1 MNDKSNEDRSEAAVA
16 LITGGARRVGRAV
29 GRQLHSMGMRLVVH
43 YHHSADEA
51 RSLQQELHQIRP
63 DSVILVAADLR
74 CTKQVRQLAKTAVT
88 SFGRLDVLFNNASA
102 FFPTPVGATTESQW
116 EQLIS
121 VNLRAPYFL
130 AQALAPTL
138 TEHRGC
144 IINMVDIYA
153 QRPLQE
159 HPVYCAAK
167 AGLAS
172 LTRSLA
178 RELGPQVRVNGI
190 APGVIEWPENFCDE
204 LARRRMIASTPLKKT
219 GSPQDVAEL
228 AWFLIHCAGFINGQ
242 IVAVDGGRSIV
253 PG

>member
-1 MNDKSNEDRSEAAVA
+1 MTDKPDNTQDEAAVA

-29 GRQLHSMGMRLVVH
+29 AQRLHHAGLRLVVH
-43 YHHSADEA
+43 YYHSADEA
-51 RSLQQELHQIRP
+51 RSLQQELNQIRP
-63 DSVILVAADLR
+63 DSVILVTADLSR
-74 CTKQVRQLAKTAVT
+74 TKQVRQLAKTAVN
-88 SFGRLDVLFNNASA
+88 SFGRLDVLFNNAST
-102 FFPTPVGATTESQW
+102 FFPTPVDATMDHHW
-116 EQLIS
+116 DQLMN
-121 VNLRAPYFL
+121 VNLRAPFFL

-138 TEHRGC
+138 AAHHGC

-153 QRPLQE
+153 QRPLLE

-190 APGVIEWPENFCDE
+190 APGAIEWPENFCDE

-219 GSPQDVAEL
+219 GSPQDIAEL
-228 AWFLIHCAGFINGQ
+228 AWFLIHRAGFINGQ
-242 IVAVDGGRSIV
+242 IVAVDGGRSVV